1 MSPSLDEARQYVADV
16 CRELAA
22 LGFDEILL
30 DNSGFPTGDK
40 VGSIVQGTAY
50 DPDTFSAVI
59 TGFYD
64 QVRAEL
70 ADYPDVK
77 LSIMGTEPAV
87 ADGADAS
94 SGQTLAA
101 LAQADRVWLPEG
113 GRSVSDYQDILAA
126 AGMDPAGTAVL
137 VRAEAGAQDES
148 WAVLT

>member
-1 MSPSLDEARQYVADV
+1 M
-16 CRELAA
+16 
-22 LGFDEILL
+22 
-30 DNSGFPTGDK
+30 
-40 VGSIVQGTAY
+40 
-50 DPDTFSAVI
+50 I

-64 QVRAEL
+64 QVRAAL
-70 ADYPDVK
+70 ADYPDVT
-77 LSIMGTEPAV
+77 LSIMGTESAV
-87 ADGADAS
+87 AGGADAS